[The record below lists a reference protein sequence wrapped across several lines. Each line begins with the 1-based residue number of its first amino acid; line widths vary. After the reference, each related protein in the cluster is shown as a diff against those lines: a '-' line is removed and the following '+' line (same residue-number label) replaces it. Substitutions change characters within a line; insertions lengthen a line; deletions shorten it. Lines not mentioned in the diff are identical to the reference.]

1 MGVRREWGAQALTN
15 LEAVGSHERVLSKG
29 MLGWICI
36 EHTSPW
42 LQQVALRRSG
52 WRSEGQLGDPVEACD
67 ESLYFRNFQGGG
79 RLFKSS
85 SF

>member
-1 MGVRREWGAQALTN
+1 MGAQREWGAQALTN
-15 LEAVGSHERVLSKG
+15 LGVVGSHERVLSKG
-29 MLGWICI
+29 TLGWICI
-36 EHTSPW
+36 EHTLPW
-42 LQQVALRRSG
+42 LQQLASRRSG
-52 WRSEGQLGDPVEACD
+52 GRSEDQLGDPVEACD